1 MLGNISKKDPII
13 FSIFAMKSCNSMSL
27 SFTMLICMCLHKRTQ
42 APVQIFMEFVIGEFT
57 KIY

>member
-1 MLGNISKKDPII
+1 
-13 FSIFAMKSCNSMSL
+13 MSR
-27 SFTMLICMCLHKRTQ
+27 SFTIFVCVCLHIKTQ